1 MKAVIVIPTYNERE
15 NIVRLLPVLDSILT
29 KNYSGDFEILVVD
42 GNSPDG
48 TAAAVKALSESLPS
62 VHLLVEP
69 EKRGLGV
76 AYMSGF
82 KYAMTELG
90 ADIVVEMDADFQ
102 HDPKDVPRLLQ
113 AIEDGADYAIGSRF
127 VRGGSI
133 PKEWSFKRKFL
144 SIGGN
149 YVSKLVLGIFSV
161 NDFTSGFKASRVR
174 GFVDKLDLD
183 HILSKGFAYKIDL
196 LYRMHKLGARIVE
209 VPIAFGLRDRG
220 DSKMESNNMLDSLRV
235 VLLLRLR
242 DYSSFIKFAVVGFI
256 GFLTDTVLFVALSMI
271 LRDPSWASLIS
282 GFTAMNVT
290 FLLNNVWSFKKHKL
304 RSLKRILKKLPPYY
318 VISYIPIA
326 FRSAVLIPLAIVFY
340 GLDRAKI
347 QLAFL
352 LGIFLGMLWNY
363 VLYSKIIWRPRRNH
377 D

>member
-1 MKAVIVIPTYNERE
+1 MRAVIVIPTYNERE
-15 NIVRLLPVLDSILT
+15 NIVRLLPILNSILT
-29 KNYSGDFEILVVD
+29 KEYAGDFAILVVD

-48 TAAAVKALSESLPS
+48 TADAVKELSKSISS

-69 EKRGLGV
+69 EKRGLGM

-82 KYAMTELG
+82 KHAMTNLG
-90 ADIVVEMDADFQ
+90 ADILVEMDADFQ

-113 AIEDGADYAIGSRF
+113 AIENGADYAIGSRF
-127 VRGGSI
+127 VKGGSI

-149 YVSKLVLGIFSV
+149 YVSKLILGIFSV

-220 DSKMESNNMLDSLRV
+220 DSKMESNNMVDSLRV
-235 VLLLRLR
+235 VVLLRLR
-242 DYSSFIKFAVVGFI
+242 DFSSFIKFAVVGFT
-256 GFLTDTVLFVALSMI
+256 GFLTDTILFVVLS
-271 LRDPSWASLIS
+271 LVLSDPSWASLIS

-290 FLLNNVWSFKKHKL
+290 FLLNNIWSFKEHKL
-304 RSLKRILKKLPPYY
+304 HSFKHILKKLPPYY

-326 FRSAVLIPLAIVFY
+326 FRSAVLIPLTVMVY
-340 GLDRAKI
+340 GFDRTKI

-352 LGIFLGMLWNY
+352 LGIFLGMIWNY
-363 VLYSKIIWRPRRNH
+363 ILYSKIIWRSKRSH